1 MNERHQK
8 VEIWTSQK
16 LKEEARL
23 KTRVNP
29 CPRSHQERKED
40 GRSTSWKSVWIIK
53 SLFQSNCERRVSTFW
68 EYDSRK
74 IAEF

>member
-1 MNERHQK
+1 MLIILLNILYFPRYIMNERHQK

-40 GRSTSWKSVWIIK
+40 GRSTS
-53 SLFQSNCERRVSTFW
+53 
-68 EYDSRK
+68 
-74 IAEF
+74 